1 MTDTNGS
8 TLDLTLEQVR
18 DNVLELVARGN
29 AGHYQIGRLYNY
41 VVKNELAEK
50 GGYES
55 AHQYFILHVKSLSKA
70 SLNIYGLVARKFP
83 EAACARFGVYHL
95 RALLTYGKVA
105 ELVIDKND
113 PGRTPIDVPREDGT
127 VQPKPFADCTMDEL
141 KAALKQK
148 RAQSEAAPKPREE
161 PKPAE
166 TPEAP
171 GASAPL
177 PEVDAVRLK
186 SLRDS
191 LSQHLPE
198 STVRLEARVHQGQTF
213 LSLQGVPMAALE
225 RFIEAL
231 VDGLLPMHLAQT
243 TG

>member
-1 MTDTNGS
+1 
-8 TLDLTLEQVR
+8 
-18 DNVLELVARGN
+18 
-29 AGHYQIGRLYNY
+29 GRLYNY

-55 AHQYFILHVKSLSKA
+55 APQYFSLHVKSLSKA
-70 SLNIYGLVARKFP
+70 SLNTYGLVARKFS
-83 EAACARFGVYHL
+83 EAACARFGVHHL
-95 RALLTYGKVA
+95 RLLLTYGKA
-105 ELVIDKND
+105 AKLEIAKDD
-113 PGRTPIDVPREDGT
+113 PSRTPIDVPREDGT
-127 VQPKPFADCTMDEL
+127 VQPKPFAECTVEEL
-141 KAALKQK
+141 RAALKQK
-148 RAQSEAAPKPREE
+148 KGQSEAPKPTEE
-161 PKPAE
+161 PKPVEA
-166 TPEAP
+166 PEAP

>member
-1 MTDTNGS
+1 MMDTNDS
-8 TLDLTLEQVR
+8 TPDLTLEQVR

-41 VVKNELAEK
+41 VVRNELAEK

-55 AHQYFILHVKSLSKA
+55 AHQYFSLHVRSLSKA
-70 SLNIYGLVARKFP
+70 SLNIYGLVARKFS

-95 RALLTYGKVA
+95 RTLLTYGKA
-105 ELVIDKND
+105 AKLEIAMDD
-113 PGRTPIDVPREDGT
+113 PGRTPIEVPREDGT
-127 VQPKPFADCTMDEL
+127 VQPKPFADCTVEEL

-148 RAQSEAAPKPREE
+148 KARSAEEQKPE
-161 PKPAE
+161 E

-191 LSQHLPE
+191 LLQHFPE

-225 RFIEAL
+225 RFVEAL
-231 VDGLLPMHLAQT
+231 VDGLVPMHLVRAE
-243 TG
+243 G